1 MIVRLL
7 SAAVAVAS
15 LAACT
20 VERAPAASP
29 PPAEPAAPAAPAS
42 TVATITNPCPPI
54 GVWRA
59 SGPTGTEEIKITG
72 SGSKPGTYD
81 VSYKGAMLPPG
92 AASQSGDKVTIDVG
106 QSTGGIY
113 SCAMSPSCT
122 QMSCGFSGQ
131 APTVF
136 NKSE

>member
-1 MIVRLL
+1 MIARLL
-7 SAAVAVAS
+7 SAAVLVVSAVG
-15 LAACT
+15 CT

-29 PPAEPAAPAAPAS
+29 PPAEPVPGAAPAG
-42 TVATITNPCPPI
+42 TVATITNPCPPV

-72 SGSKPGTYD
+72 SGAKPGTYD

-92 AASQSGDKVTIDVG
+92 AAAQSGDKVTIDVG
-106 QSTGGIY
+106 QSTGGMY
-113 SCAMSPSCT
+113 TCAMSPSCT
-122 QMSCGFSGQ
+122 QMSCGFAGQ

-136 NKSE
+136 NKSN